1 MFHKNIKFYKK
12 NILYKYM
19 NQLVKTH
26 PEMKVYSF
34 SSQYT
39 NLDGDEKYNTKEI
52 ISNNGKSGKVTE
64 NNNGEVKKYDIPN
77 LDNIIQ
83 PLNTR
88 LLTIPELF
96 TLPELKKIP
105 IKKTEHLTTLN
116 KILIVV
122 ILLLLVYIFRIRHYT
137 N

>member
-1 MFHKNIKFYKK
+1 MV
-12 NILYKYM
+12 L
-19 NQLVKTH
+19 
-26 PEMKVYSF
+26 
-34 SSQYT
+34 
-39 NLDGDEKYNTKEI
+39 LD
-52 ISNNGKSGKVTE
+52 
-64 NNNGEVKKYDIPN
+64 N